1 MWKEVFPCLYRQNW
15 PIATLML
22 KMDTAA
28 PLECSFFVKM
38 IKQMLDCIFFI
49 LQRHKVRWNALQR
62 TSSLKNLT
70 EERVLKRTQ
79 KVSSFYFVSLSL
91 KLKWKS
97 VYQQPWEPQKYQT
110 NKFPGSSVHEV
121 ERSVEA
127 SLPVHVLAVLP
138 LHADVHGS
146 VGVAF
151 DLETEAGDNTSHLLT
166 WDETPHQP
174 SC

>member
-1 MWKEVFPCLYRQNW
+1 MWKEVFPCLYRHNW

-28 PLECSFFVKM
+28 SLECSFFVKM

-91 KLKWKS
+91 KISLSATLRASKIQDEQ
-97 VYQQPWEPQKYQT
+97 V
-110 NKFPGSSVHEV
+110 PGLLSARSREV
-121 ERSVEA
+121 GW
-127 SLPVHVLAVLP
+127 SLPSCSCTGGTSSSRWRARLRWRCLRPGNRGRRWHESLAYMRW
-138 LHADVHGS
+138 
-146 VGVAF
+146 
-151 DLETEAGDNTSHLLT
+151 NTKSAI
-166 WDETPHQP
+166 WV
-174 SC
+174 S